1 MQKVVIILGPTAV
14 GKSDIGI
21 KLAKIFNG
29 EIISADSVQVF
40 KGFDIGSAKISKEE
54 MDGIKHHCIDIMEPN
69 EDFSVFDYVELTKK
83 KIDEIFKKGKL
94 PFIVGGTGLYVRALL
109 GGYNF
114 GGAGKQQEFRKS
126 LENVELSDLYKTLQ
140 EKDPERA
147 EELSPNDRKR
157 IIRALEVCEFG
168 EKTENSKPDLDAFVI
183 VLNMDRQKLYE
194 RINFRADIM
203 LKNGL
208 VDEVKGLLNS
218 GVRVDSQPMKA
229 IGYKEVVSYLNKEID
244 EKTMEDLIKQHSRN
258 YAKRQMTFFRSIEN
272 ARNYD
277 ASKKDETVKNIGKDI
292 KEWLW
297 V

>member
-292 KEWLW
+292 KEWL
-297 V
+297 